1 MTMSKKTD
9 TTDTPTTT
17 ADDATEADEVKH
29 HSPIKWVLGF
39 IVLASAGIWAIDQG
53 YLDRLLSA
61 DAPQED
67 ESAYEAEYL
76 PQSTEDTSAEI
87 ADEEPQFATQETT
100 LATPVEPAA
109 ENGAESAELEA
120 MLQSQ
125 AAAKREQAQIRRE
138 MEAIKRTV
146 SSLNKNIKDLTESI
160 EKKQQEPTTI
170 AVSTTNTDSL
180 VRLENRIS
188 ELTSRLDALQQ
199 SYDQQS
205 MQYGKRLEMTRKLDD
220 VADKVAQ
227 GAAFRDDMPEL
238 QKLALELDMG
248 GEAITNLQS
257 QASDGVPTLAEL
269 MQTFDEVTKLAIPFT
284 LDSQQNTSTAD
295 RLRSRIA
302 HVVSIRKTDVSAE
315 DNSDEA
321 HIARAERE
329 LQAGNV
335 DMAMT
340 HIQQLP
346 EETQQFYFA
355 WQQSASAYLD
365 AQNAINKLRA
375 ALLRDSGGE

>member
-1 MTMSKKTD
+1 MTMSKKSD
-9 TTDTPTTT
+9 TTENTNAP
-17 ADDATEADEVKH
+17 ADDITEVDEVKR

-53 YLDRLLSA
+53 YLDRLLAPSS
-61 DAPQED
+61 PQEEAAD
-67 ESAYEAEYL
+67 EAEYQ
-76 PQSTEDTSAEI
+76 PQSIEDTTL
-87 ADEEPQFATQETT
+87 DVTQEEPQALEETT
-100 LATPVEPAA
+100 PAEPVADVEVVAA
-109 ENGAESAELEA
+109 STELDS

-125 AAAKREQAQIRRE
+125 AAAQREQAQMRRE
-138 MEAIKRTV
+138 LDTMKRSV
-146 SSLNKNIKDLTESI
+146 SSLNQNIKQLTEAL

-180 VRLENRIS
+180 VRLESRIS
-188 ELTSRLDALQQ
+188 ELATRLDALQQ

-205 MQYGKRLEMTRKLDD
+205 MQYGKRLDMTRKLDS
-220 VADKVAQ
+220 VAEKVAQ
-227 GAAFRDDMPEL
+227 GVSYRDDMPEL
-238 QKLALELDMG
+238 QTLALELDMG
-248 GEAITNLQS
+248 GDAITSLQS
-257 QASDGVPTLAEL
+257 QSSEGVPTLAQL

-284 LDSQQNTSTAD
+284 LDTQQNTSAAD